1 MTEKDME
8 EVDTQQIGLLL
19 KIIRSRFVKNQI
31 YKNGIS
37 LKKCCKSDK
46 FLKTMDTK
54 NYLGERNQL
63 VFGFINDCCDINYR
77 EQSDNLMLFTIT
89 VTVEM
94 IYFIPNLNLVLS
106 HCFLINLLQSFVSGP
121 KKVSTVNGKVTPGAG
136 YTTYKAW
143 LINFGSN
150 KIQCPTEDVVT
161 YFGNIGKDVIKN
173 YQVTFHKMKNADI
186 ISASLHFSLGGN
198 KLLTNTI
205 LKPCNWHN
213 KKSFEEKEKAMQ
225 RIVSESN
232 NDFRQYRINYI
243 AIILKI
249 IMFENHD
256 VKAEN

>member
-1 MTEKDME
+1 ME

-106 HCFLINLLQSFVSGP
+106 HCFLINLLQSFVSSP

-143 LINFGSN
+143 LVNFGSN
-150 KIQCPTEDVVT
+150 KIHCPTEDVVT

-173 YQVTFHKMKNADI
+173 YPVTFHKMKNADI

-198 KLLTNTI
+198 KLLTNAI